1 MLTHLRIK
9 NFKSW
14 QDTGNI
20 AFGKIT
26 AFFGTNSSGK
36 SALLRFLMMLKQTV
50 ESNDQQQILHT
61 GDRNSYVDVGT
72 FFDFIYQRNPDNKL
86 EFEFGWQSYGLYADE
101 LPFLSPEDESPYS
114 SPNNGE
120 LPSSTPEDEL
130 SQPLSFAMTIKQYR
144 NDIIADTLSF
154 SAKNLLFNGTDSEV
168 IPEYNVRLP
177 EWSVSILTGTESTD
191 LLWVKD
197 GTKIQRGKFYDLPK
211 HIEFAEDRSENFL
224 ERLEIL
230 HTSSKIQNEIERLF
244 QHTYYLGPLREPPER
259 LYIWGGQAP
268 QDVGRRGELTIAAL
282 LSERGREIQPRI
294 AELLVQMGLAHSFK
308 VAPIA
313 EGRREHEV
321 LIQLKP
327 GATPVGLTDVGVGLS
342 QVLPVLV
349 LCWYVPKGSIIIFE
363 QPELHL
369 HPRAQYGLADV
380 FIAATRERDVQIILE
395 SHSEHLLTRLQRRIA
410 EGNITDEEVCLYFT
424 ELDDTG
430 TSQLGRLAMDEYG
443 NITNFPPDFFGND
456 LNELGAMLDAEI
468 NRSSTSST
476 EDA

>member
-1 MLTHLRIK
+1 MLTHLHIK

-14 QDTGNI
+14 QDTDKI
-20 AFGKIT
+20 AFGRIT

-86 EFEFGWQSYGLYADE
+86 EFEFRIQPYGFPSK
-101 LPFLSPEDESPYS
+101 LP
-114 SPNNGE
+114 
-120 LPSSTPEDEL
+120 
-130 SQPLSFAMTIKQYR
+130 QPLRFAMTIGYHDGRVMADYVSYTMPISFDGGKSFENTKVSVDLVDGLASLKINASPVEQIPYEVLEKNR
-144 NDIIADTLSF
+144 LRKFNEVLHNDTLLIK
-154 SAKNLLFNGTDSEV
+154 AV
-168 IPEYNVRLP
+168 Q
-177 EWSVSILTGTESTD
+177 D
-191 LLWVKD
+191 LM
-197 GTKIQRGKFYDLPK
+197 RGS
-211 HIEFAEDRSENFL
+211 SENTTDQER
-224 ERLEIL
+224 ERLLDHAMSHSLVI
-230 HTSSKIQNEIERLF
+230 SGAIDQLF
-244 QHTYYLGPLREPPER
+244 SMTHYLGPLREPPER
-259 LYIWGGQAP
+259 IYIWGGQAP

-282 LSERGREIQPRI
+282 LSERGRAIQPRI

-313 EGRREHEV
+313 DGRREHEV
-321 LIQLKP
+321 LLQLAP
-327 GATPVGLTDVGVGLS
+327 GATPVALADVGVGLS

-349 LCWYVPKGSIIIFE
+349 LCWYVPEGSIIIFE

-369 HPRAQYGLADV
+369 HPRAQYALADV

-410 EGNITDEEVCLYFT
+410 ERNISDEEVCLYFT
-424 ELDDTG
+424 EIEAG
-430 TSQLGRLAMDEYG
+430 TSQLERLAMDEYG

-456 LNELGAMLDAEI
+456 LAELGAMLEAEI
-468 NRSSTSST
+468 ARSSTPSDDSP
-476 EDA
+476 